1 MRALLVEDDPDV
13 GQHVLQALQEAGFVV
28 DWSRDGNDAWFKGD
42 VEEFDVAILDLG
54 LPQLDGLSVL
64 KRWRAASGPAG
75 CPARAGTSAGRR
87 PLPAPRD
94 ALPR

>member
-54 LPQLDGLSVL
+54 LPQLDGLGVYWIL
-64 KRWRAASGPAG
+64 CKRVFV
-75 CPARAGTSAGRR
+75 
-87 PLPAPRD
+87 
-94 ALPR
+94 